1 MRVSNDLNTL
11 IDDSTK
17 LENCSLPRLG
27 LISQPGQGL
36 FVATEQKVACASVMI
51 SSGCAY
57 LMNKTCKAE
66 INDLALRSYSG
77 KQKKKPV
84 AQSQPNNSDM
94 LQ

>member
-11 IDDSTK
+11 IEDSTK
-17 LENCSLPRLG
+17 LENCSLP
-27 LISQPGQGL
+27 ISQPGQGL

-57 LMNKTCKAE
+57 LMNNTCRAD

-84 AQSQPNNSDM
+84 AQSHPNRSDM